1 MKNNFV
7 AIALVGII
15 ALAACQKEEKLIE
28 TPEQVTGKEYTLTLE
43 ATKGVETKALSLDE
57 STLNAH
63 WENGETVAVYLGGSF
78 LGTLE
83 ATANGTDN
91 TKATLSGVLTTVE
104 NVEQGSVLT
113 LLFPRAD
120 WDYTGQDGAAPSAAG
135 TLATKYDY
143 ATASVTVASVDDVN
157 KTISVTSGADFENQQ
172 SMYRFG
178 FKVDG
183 NPLAVKG
190 FIVASANNTIVR
202 SRSWSGIEW
211 TENCGTIDVNTTS
224 EQTLT
229 YVSLRNTL
237 VGTPTQEQIDAK
249 TTIDT
254 YSFYV
259 IGSDNALY
267 TGQKKIPAQVMDV
280 QGKFIS
286 AKSVAV
292 TKSSLTRYGAFD
304 EIKAAVAW

>member
-1 MKNNFV
+1 
-7 AIALVGII
+7 
-15 ALAACQKEEKLIE
+15 
-28 TPEQVTGKEYTLTLE
+28 
-43 ATKGVETKALSLDE
+43 
-57 STLNAH
+57 
-63 WENGETVAVYLGGSF
+63 
-78 LGTLE
+78 
-83 ATANGTDN
+83 
-91 TKATLSGVLTTVE
+91 
-104 NVEQGSVLT
+104 
-113 LLFPRAD
+113 
-120 WDYTGQDGAAPSAAG
+120 
-135 TLATKYDY
+135 
-143 ATASVTVASVDDVN
+143 
-157 KTISVTSGADFENQQ
+157 
-172 SMYRFG
+172 MYRFG

-292 TKSSLTRYGAFD
+292 TKSSLTKYGTF
-304 EIKAAVAW
+304 EKAAVAW